1 MARTRLIAALILTY
15 IAFAMLL
22 NSVGTVILQSISS
35 FGVSKPEASTLEGFK
50 DITIAV
56 VSFATASYLP
66 RFGLRNA
73 LIASLVLAIAACI
86 VMPLFGSFGA
96 AQLHFALVGAA
107 FAVAKVVVYS
117 MIGLVTDNPRQH
129 ASLTSLI
136 EGMFMVGVL
145 SSYWVFSAFID
156 PTGLRWLNAYWVLA
170 GVTAL
175 ALALILVS
183 PVDERRAAADERAA
197 AEGPAFVAMLKLAA
211 LPLVLVFVVCAFL
224 FVLIEQG
231 IQSWLPTF
239 NNEVLH
245 LSAQMSV
252 QAASLFAA
260 CLAIGRFAAG
270 AVMARFDWY
279 PVLNVCLAVLAALII
294 LVLPLADSL
303 NPRHDRGMA
312 RRPRRRLPVPADR
325 HCAGTH
331 LSDDHLGH
339 AQRDAQSRAPA
350 ADGPRRRLFGAG
362 RDDRIGD
369 YRRVV
374 RAPRRPHRLY
384 PDAGADRIACN
395 GPVPAPAPDRTSVGA
410 GASLRSVGAGLSAGA
425 RQPSNQLRTFFDTS
439 LAGQRV

>member
-15 IAFAMLL
+15 VAFAMLL

-35 FGVSKPEASTLEGFK
+35 FGVTKPEASTLEGFK

-86 VMPLFGSFGA
+86 VMPLLGSFGA

-117 MIGLVTDNPRQH
+117 MIGLVTADARQH

-156 PTGLRWLNAYWVLA
+156 PAGLRWLNAYWVLA

-175 ALALILVS
+175 ALAILLS
-183 PVDERRAAADERAA
+183 APVEERGAPSADDPEPAERA
-197 AEGPAFVAMLKLAA
+197 PMLAMLRLAA
-211 LPLVLVFVVCAFL
+211 LPLVLIFVVCAFV

-231 IQSWLPTF
+231 IGTWLPTF

-245 LSAQMSV
+245 LPAQMSV

-260 CLAIGRFAAG
+260 CIALGRFGAG

-279 PVLNVCLAVLAALII
+279 PVLNICLALLAALII
-294 LVLPLADSL
+294 LVLPLADGL
-303 NPRHDRGMA
+303 
-312 RRPRRRLPVPADR
+312 RPRPIAGWGDAPVAAFLFPLIGFALAPIYPTIISVMLSAMPGRSHPPLMGLVVVFSALGGTTGSVITGALFAHLDGR
-325 HCAGTH
+325 TAFTLMLVPTAVLAGG
-331 LSDDHLGH
+331 LYLL
-339 AQRDAQSRAPA
+339 
-350 ADGPRRRLFGAG
+350 RRRIRA
-362 RDDRIGD
+362 IG
-369 YRRVV
+369 
-374 RAPRRPHRLY
+374 P
-384 PDAGADRIACN
+384 
-395 GPVPAPAPDRTSVGA
+395 
-410 GASLRSVGAGLSAGA
+410 
-425 RQPSNQLRTFFDTS
+425 
-439 LAGQRV
+439 

>member
-15 IAFAMLL
+15 VAFAMLL

-86 VMPLFGSFGA
+86 VMPLLGSFGA

-117 MIGLVTDNPRQH
+117 MIGLVTADARHH

-156 PTGLRWLNAYWVLA
+156 PAGLRWLNAYWVLA

-175 ALALILVS
+175 ALAILLS
-183 PVDERRAAADERAA
+183 APVEERQAADAGDPEPTEHA
-197 AEGPAFVAMLKLAA
+197 PMLAMLRLAA
-211 LPLVLVFVVCAFL
+211 LPLVLIFVVCAFV

-231 IQSWLPTF
+231 IGTWLPTF

-245 LSAQMSV
+245 LPAQMSV

-260 CLAIGRFAAG
+260 CIALGRFGAG

-279 PVLNVCLAVLAALII
+279 PVLNICLGLLAALII
-294 LVLPLADSL
+294 LVLPLADGLAPGPIAGWGDAPVAAFLFPLIGFALAPIYPTIISVML
-303 NPRHDRGMA
+303 SAMPGRSHPPLMGLVVVFSALGGTTGSVITGALFQHLDGRTAFTLMLVPTAVLAGGLYLL
-312 RRPRRRLPVPADR
+312 RRRI
-325 HCAGTH
+325 
-331 LSDDHLGH
+331 
-339 AQRDAQSRAPA
+339 RAIA
-350 ADGPRRRLFGAG
+350 A
-362 RDDRIGD
+362 
-369 YRRVV
+369 
-374 RAPRRPHRLY
+374 
-384 PDAGADRIACN
+384 
-395 GPVPAPAPDRTSVGA
+395 
-410 GASLRSVGAGLSAGA
+410 
-425 RQPSNQLRTFFDTS
+425 
-439 LAGQRV
+439 

>member
-15 IAFAMLL
+15 VAFAMLL

-35 FGVSKPEASTLEGFK
+35 FGVTKPEASTLEGFK

-86 VMPLFGSFGA
+86 VMPLLGSFGV

-117 MIGLVTDNPRQH
+117 LIGVVTSDARQH

-156 PTGLRWLNAYWVLA
+156 PTGMRWLNAYWVLA

-175 ALALILVS
+175 ALAILLS
-183 PVDERRAAADERAA
+183 APVEGRSAPDADDLAPVERA
-197 AEGPAFVAMLKLAA
+197 PMLAMLRLAA
-211 LPLVLVFVVCAFL
+211 LPLVLIFVVCAFV

-231 IQSWLPTF
+231 IGTWLPTF

-245 LSAQMSV
+245 LPAQMSV

-260 CLAIGRFAAG
+260 CIALGRFGAG

-279 PVLNVCLAVLAALII
+279 PVLNICLALLAALII
-294 LVLPLADSL
+294 LVLPLADGL
-303 NPRHDRGMA
+303 
-312 RRPRRRLPVPADR
+312 RPGPIASWGD
-325 HCAGTH
+325 
-331 LSDDHLGH
+331 
-339 AQRDAQSRAPA
+339 APA
-350 ADGPRRRLFGAG
+350 AAFLFPLIGFALAPIYPTIISVMLSAMPGRSHPPLMGLVVVFSALGGTTGSIITGALFAHLDGRTAFRLMLVPTAVLAGGLFLLRRRIRAIGA
-362 RDDRIGD
+362 
-369 YRRVV
+369 
-374 RAPRRPHRLY
+374 
-384 PDAGADRIACN
+384 
-395 GPVPAPAPDRTSVGA
+395 
-410 GASLRSVGAGLSAGA
+410 
-425 RQPSNQLRTFFDTS
+425 
-439 LAGQRV
+439 

>member
-15 IAFAMLL
+15 VAFAMLL

-35 FGVSKPEASTLEGFK
+35 FDVTKPQASTLEGFK

-73 LIASLVLAIAACI
+73 LIGALILAIAGCI
-86 VMPLFGSFGA
+86 VMPLVGSFGA
-96 AQLHFALVGAA
+96 AQLHFAMVGAA

-117 MIGLVTDNPRQH
+117 MIGLVTDSPRKH

-170 GVTAL
+170 GITAMAL
-175 ALALILVS
+175 ALLLSA
-183 PVDERRAAADERAA
+183 PVDAHDRGDAIE
-197 AEGPAFVAMLKLAA
+197 AESAPILAMLKLAA
-211 LPLVLVFVVCAFL
+211 LPLVLIFILCAFI

-231 IQSWLPTF
+231 IGTWLPTF

-245 LSAQMSV
+245 LPAQMSV

-260 CLAIGRFAAG
+260 CIALGRFGAG

-279 PVLNVCLAVLAALII
+279 PVLNICLALLAALII
-294 LVLPLADSL
+294 LVLPLADGLRPGPIASWGDAPLAAFLFPLIGFALAPIYPTIVSVMLSAMPGRSHPPLMGLVVVFSALGGTTGSL
-303 NPRHDRGMA
+303 VTGQLFAHLDGRTAFTLMLVPTAMLAGGLFLL
-312 RRPRRRLPVPADR
+312 RRRIQAIK
-325 HCAGTH
+325 A
-331 LSDDHLGH
+331 
-339 AQRDAQSRAPA
+339 
-350 ADGPRRRLFGAG
+350 
-362 RDDRIGD
+362 
-369 YRRVV
+369 
-374 RAPRRPHRLY
+374 
-384 PDAGADRIACN
+384 
-395 GPVPAPAPDRTSVGA
+395 
-410 GASLRSVGAGLSAGA
+410 
-425 RQPSNQLRTFFDTS
+425 
-439 LAGQRV
+439 

>member
-15 IAFAMLL
+15 VAFAMLL

-35 FGVSKPEASTLEGFK
+35 FDVTKPEASTLEGFK

-73 LIASLVLAIAACI
+73 LIAALVLAILACL
-86 VMPLFGSFGA
+86 VMPVIGSFGA
-96 AQLHFALVGAA
+96 AQLHFAMVGAA

-117 MIGLVTDNPRQH
+117 MIGLVTADARQH

-156 PTGLRWLNAYWVLA
+156 PAGLRWLNAYWVLA

-175 ALALILVS
+175 ALAMLLS
-183 PVDERRAAADERAA
+183 APVEERRASDADDLEQAERA
-197 AEGPAFVAMLKLAA
+197 PMLAMLRLAA
-211 LPLVLVFVVCAFL
+211 LPLVLIFVVCAFV

-231 IQSWLPTF
+231 IGTWLPTF

-245 LSAQMSV
+245 LPAQMSV

-260 CLAIGRFAAG
+260 CIALGRFGAG

-279 PVLNVCLAVLAALII
+279 PVLNICLALLAALII
-294 LVLPLADSL
+294 LVLPLADGL
-303 NPRHDRGMA
+303 
-312 RRPRRRLPVPADR
+312 RPGPIASWGDAPVAAFLFPLIGFALAPIYPTIISVMLSAMPGRNHPPLMGLVVVFSALGGTTGSIITGALFAHLDGRTAFTLMLVPTAVLAGGLFLLRRRIRAI
-325 HCAGTH
+325 
-331 LSDDHLGH
+331 
-339 AQRDAQSRAPA
+339 DA
-350 ADGPRRRLFGAG
+350 
-362 RDDRIGD
+362 
-369 YRRVV
+369 
-374 RAPRRPHRLY
+374 
-384 PDAGADRIACN
+384 
-395 GPVPAPAPDRTSVGA
+395 
-410 GASLRSVGAGLSAGA
+410 
-425 RQPSNQLRTFFDTS
+425 
-439 LAGQRV
+439 

>member
-15 IAFAMLL
+15 VAFAMLL

-35 FGVSKPEASTLEGFK
+35 FGVTKPEASTLEGFK

-117 MIGLVTDNPRQH
+117 MIGLVTADARHH

-156 PTGLRWLNAYWVLA
+156 PAGLRWLNAYWVLA

-175 ALALILVS
+175 ALALLLVS
-183 PVDERRAAADERAA
+183 PVDERRAMADERAA
-197 AEGPAFVAMLKLAA
+197 GEGPAFVAMLKLAA

-279 PVLNVCLAVLAALII
+279 PVLNICLIALAALII
-294 LVLPLADSL
+294 LVLPLADGLTPGTIAAWRDAPAAAFLFPLIGIALAPIYPTIISVML
-303 NPRHDRGMA
+303 SAMPHREHPPLMGLVVVFSALGGTTGSVITGALFAHLDGRTAFTLMLVPTALLAAGLFLL
-312 RRPRRRLPVPADR
+312 RRRIER
-325 HCAGTH
+325 RAG
-331 LSDDHLGH
+331 
-339 AQRDAQSRAPA
+339 RAPA
-350 ADGPRRRLFGAG
+350 
-362 RDDRIGD
+362 
-369 YRRVV
+369 
-374 RAPRRPHRLY
+374 
-384 PDAGADRIACN
+384 
-395 GPVPAPAPDRTSVGA
+395 
-410 GASLRSVGAGLSAGA
+410 
-425 RQPSNQLRTFFDTS
+425 
-439 LAGQRV
+439 

>member
-15 IAFAMLL
+15 VAFAMLL

-35 FGVSKPEASTLEGFK
+35 FGVTKPQASTLEGFK

-66 RFGLRNA
+66 RIGLKKA
-73 LIASLVLAIAACI
+73 LVGALMLAVAGCI
-86 VMPLFGSFGA
+86 VMPLFGSFNVA
-96 AQLHFALVGAA
+96 RLHFAMVGAA

-117 MIGLVTDNPRQH
+117 MIGLVTDSPRKH

-156 PTGLRWLNAYWVLA
+156 PAGLRWLNAYWVLGA
-170 GVTAL
+170 ITAL
-175 ALALILVS
+175 ALVLLLTAS
-183 PVDERRAAADERAA
+183 VDEHRTHEGDAAAAG
-197 AEGPAFVAMLKLAA
+197 EGPPLVAMLKLAV
-211 LPLVLVFVVCAFL
+211 LPLVLVFVACAFL

-245 LSAQMSV
+245 LPAQMSV

-260 CLAIGRFAAG
+260 CLAIGRFGAG

-294 LVLPLADSL
+294 LVLPLADGLAPGAIHSWGDAPIAAFL
-303 NPRHDRGMA
+303 FPLIGIA
-312 RRPRRRLPVPADR
+312 LAPV
-325 HCAGTH
+325 
-331 LSDDHLGH
+331 
-339 AQRDAQSRAPA
+339 
-350 ADGPRRRLFGAG
+350 
-362 RDDRIGD
+362 
-369 YRRVV
+369 
-374 RAPRRPHRLY
+374 Y
-384 PDAGADRIACN
+384 PTI
-395 GPVPAPAPDRTSVGA
+395 VSVM
-410 GASLRSVGAGLSAGA
+410 LSAMPNRRHPPLMGLVVVFSA
-425 RQPSNQLRTFFDTS
+425 LGGTTGSLITGQLFAHLDGRTAFTLMLVPTAF
-439 LAGQRV
+439 LAGGLFLLRRHIDAAET

>member
-15 IAFAMLL
+15 VAFAMLL

-156 PTGLRWLNAYWVLA
+156 PAGLRWLNAYWVLA

-175 ALALILVS
+175 ALALLLVS
-183 PVDERRAAADERAA
+183 PVDERRARAEERVAG
-197 AEGPAFVAMLKLAA
+197 EGPAFVAMLKLAA

-245 LSAQMSV
+245 LPAQMSV
-252 QAASLFAA
+252 QAASLFAG

-279 PVLNVCLAVLAALII
+279 PVLNICLVALAALII
-294 LVLPLADSL
+294 LVLPLADGPTPGTISTWRDAPAAAFL
-303 NPRHDRGMA
+303 FPLIGIALAPIYPTIISVMLSAMPNREHPPLMGLVVVFSALGGTTGSVITGALFAQLDGRTAFTLMLVPTALLAAGLFLL
-312 RRPRRRLPVPADR
+312 RRRIER
-325 HCAGTH
+325 RAG
-331 LSDDHLGH
+331 
-339 AQRDAQSRAPA
+339 RAPA
-350 ADGPRRRLFGAG
+350 
-362 RDDRIGD
+362 
-369 YRRVV
+369 
-374 RAPRRPHRLY
+374 
-384 PDAGADRIACN
+384 
-395 GPVPAPAPDRTSVGA
+395 
-410 GASLRSVGAGLSAGA
+410 
-425 RQPSNQLRTFFDTS
+425 
-439 LAGQRV
+439 